1 MVCFYEDGFN
11 HSKLLVCDDE
21 LCTCGSSNVDF
32 RSFENNFEANIFFY
46 DHNMA
51 MRMKQVFIDDLRH
64 CTIVS
69 NVDDLPRG
77 SFLHRLLQSLVRLVS
92 PLM

>member
-1 MVCFYEDGFN
+1 
-11 HSKLLVCDDE
+11 
-21 LCTCGSSNVDF
+21 
-32 RSFENNFEANIFFY
+32 
-46 DHNMA
+46 MA

-69 NVDDLPRG
+69 NVDDLPRD

>member
-1 MVCFYEDGFN
+1 
-11 HSKLLVCDDE
+11 
-21 LCTCGSSNVDF
+21 
-32 RSFENNFEANIFFY
+32 
-46 DHNMA
+46 MA
-51 MRMKQVFIDDLRH
+51 MRMKQVFIDDLRP

-69 NVDDLPRG
+69 NVDDLPRD